1 MLNLARNW
9 MTSILPHVLSKIN
22 RVGFGLLQAIDLTAD
37 SDKMPLSRKLS
48 AVPFIAKDVPS
59 RSSEFAHPDVVIGTT
74 ILAFRYEGLRLTDV
88 RDVLVQMKQDFSLQP
103 GPAEKRPASIQFR
116 RWLNLVPDHGKAVS
130 HLSQLQVG
138 VLFFIVIAA

>member
-1 MLNLARNW
+1 M
-9 MTSILPHVLSKIN
+9 
-22 RVGFGLLQAIDLTAD
+22 AD

-74 ILAFRYEGLRLTDV
+74 ILAFRYEGLRITDV
-88 RDVLVQMKQDFSLQP
+88 RDVLVQMKQDYSLQT
-103 GPAEKRPASIQFR
+103 GPAEKRPASVQYR

-130 HLSQLQVG
+130 HLSQLQVWCF
-138 VLFFIVIAA
+138 VW